1 MRSGRLK
8 TDYKPKDTRPANLSE
23 TAKRGTMACYSRIKA
38 DPAAAFGRPLFLSD

>member
-8 TDYKPKDTRPANLSE
+8 TDYKPKGTRPANLSE

-38 DPAAAFGRPLFLSD
+38 APGCGFQTAFVII